1 MNSGTS
7 LQSGLERVERAA
19 LIVGAAAL
27 LLCAVGAY
35 LRPDEFYQSYLFAF
49 VFWIG
54 ISIGCTEVLML
65 HHLVGG
71 DWGLALRRL
80 LESACRTLWVMLGL
94 LVPILLGLKH
104 LYLWARPDEVIHSP
118 ELQQKNFYLNVPF
131 FLIRMAVYFA
141 VWLVYG
147 HFLNKWS
154 TEQDRTGEPV
164 LMRRLQS
171 LSGPGIVIFGLTV
184 TFASI
189 DLVMS
194 LEPRWSS
201 TIYGMMFIV
210 GEVLSALSFV
220 IVVVMFLAEHK
231 PFAAVTSPKS
241 FNDLGNLLLTFV
253 ILWAYIAVAQLI
265 IVWSGN
271 LQDEIPWYLRRTA
284 GGWGN
289 VVLIL
294 AVFHFAVPFLLLL
307 SRDVKRKARALGA
320 VGFGVLIMQLIDT
333 FWLIEPALRQKQFHV
348 SWMDFATAIG
358 VGGLWIAFFVW
369 QLRKRPL
376 IPLRDPR
383 VEKFLLQEERA

>member
-7 LQSGLERVERAA
+7 LQTGLERVELRA
-19 LIVGAAAL
+19 LVVGAVAL
-27 LLCAVGAY
+27 LLCGIGAY
-35 LRPDEFYQSYLFAF
+35 SRPDEFYQSYLFAF
-49 VFWIG
+49 VFWMG

-71 DWGLALRRL
+71 DWGLAIRRL
-80 LESACRTLWVMLGL
+80 LESASRTLWVMLVL
-94 LVPILLGLKH
+94 FVPILVGLRH
-104 LYLWARPDEVIHSP
+104 LYLWARPDEVLHSP
-118 ELQQKNFYLNVPF
+118 ELQQKSFYLNVPF
-131 FLIRMAVYFA
+131 FLVRMAVYFI

-147 HFLNKWS
+147 QLLNKWS
-154 TEQDRTGEPV
+154 TEQDRTGAPAI
-164 LMRRLQS
+164 MRRLQS

-184 TFASI
+184 TFAAI

-194 LEPRWSS
+194 LEPHWSS

-220 IVVVMFLAEHK
+220 IVIAMILAEHK

-241 FNDLGNLLLTFV
+241 FHDLGNLLLTFV

-265 IVWSGN
+265 IIWSGN

-320 VGFGVLIMQLIDT
+320 VAFGVLIMQFIDT

-348 SWMDFATAIG
+348 SWMDFAGAIG
-358 VGGLWIAFFVW
+358 VGGLWIAFFAW
-369 QLRKRPL
+369 QLKKRPL